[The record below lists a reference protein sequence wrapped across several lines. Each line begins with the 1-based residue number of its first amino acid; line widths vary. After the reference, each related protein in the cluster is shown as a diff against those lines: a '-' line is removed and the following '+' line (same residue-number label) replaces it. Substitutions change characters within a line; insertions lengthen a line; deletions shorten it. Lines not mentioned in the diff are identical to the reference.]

1 MCVYTCTLVFYL
13 LHKFFFFFFFFF
25 LGQMVSVQRLV
36 TWLQLLH
43 SVQFCDNHLQEQLSN
58 VCKVFTGIQL
68 TLCSKVV

>member
-13 LHKFFFFFFFFF
+13 LHKFFFFFFFF

>member
-1 MCVYTCTLVFYL
+1 MCLHMYTGL
-13 LHKFFFFFFFFF
+13 LSFTQIFFFFFF

>member
-13 LHKFFFFFFFFF
+13 L
-25 LGQMVSVQRLV
+25 RLV

>member
-1 MCVYTCTLVFYL
+1 MCLHMYTGL
-13 LHKFFFFFFFFF
+13 LSFTQIFFFFFFF

>member
-1 MCVYTCTLVFYL
+1 MCLHMYTGL
-13 LHKFFFFFFFFF
+13 LSFTQIFFFFF